1 MRGGEEA
8 GALMPVIVFPRVDP
22 VMTEGI
28 IAEWLKREGDMV
40 QVDEVI
46 AIAEGEKTTF
56 EVRSPYTGK
65 ITKILCKAGEVVKV
79 GQPICQIEGE
89 GEVHAVER
97 AEKLAPVEIKASP
110 LAKKLADQLGIP
122 LEEIRGTGP
131 KGRITKE
138 DVLLAARERGITIP
152 GAEVEAKPVERKI
165 PFAGIRKA
173 IAQRLDAGFHEAL
186 PVALTTKFAAD
197 KIVKHRM
204 ETGVSFTAYAVKAV
218 ALALQKHKNLNVT
231 LEDGELV
238 YHEEVNVAVA
248 VDTPKGLMAPVIRGA
263 DKLSIQEI
271 TKQIDNFQEKG
282 VRGEITLEEQSTHNF
297 TVTNLGA
304 LGIHYFTPIINPPDP
319 AILAF
324 GSIETEPY
332 VTENGHVKP
341 RKVGYL
347 TLVFD
352 HRIVDGAPAAKFLAT
367 IKEFLEN
374 PETMEAA

>member
-1 MRGGEEA
+1 
-8 GALMPVIVFPRVDP
+8 MPVIVFPRVDP

-28 IAEWLKREGDMV
+28 IAEWLKREGDTV

-56 EVRSPYTGK
+56 EVRSPYAGR

-79 GQPICQIEGE
+79 GQPICQIEGVE
-89 GEVHAVER
+89 EKAPAIER
-97 AEKLAPVEIKASP
+97 AEKPAPVEIKASP
-110 LAKKLADQLGIP
+110 LAKKLAAQLGIS

-131 KGRITKE
+131 EGRITKE
-138 DVLLAARERGITIP
+138 DVLLAARERGIAIP
-152 GAEVEAKPVERKI
+152 EAEAEAKPVERKV

-173 IAQRLDAGFHEAL
+173 IAQRLSAGFHEAL

-197 KIVKHRM
+197 KLVKHRM
-204 ETGVSFTAYAVKAV
+204 ETGGSFTAYAVKAV

-231 LEDGELV
+231 LEGGELV
-238 YHEEVNVAVA
+238 YHEEVNIAVA

-263 DKLSIQEI
+263 DRLSIQELTRRI
-271 TKQIDNFQEKG
+271 NDFQEKG
-282 VRGEITLEEQSTHNF
+282 LRGEITLEEQSNHNF

-304 LGIHYFTPIINPPDP
+304 LGIQYFTPIINPPDP

-332 VTENGHVKP
+332 ITEDGRIEP

-352 HRIVDGAPAAKFLAT
+352 HRVVDGAPAAKFLAA
-367 IKEFLEN
+367 IREFLEN
-374 PETMEAA
+374 PETMETSQS

>member
-1 MRGGEEA
+1 
-8 GALMPVIVFPRVDP
+8 MPVIVFPRVDP

-28 IAEWLKREGDMV
+28 IAEWLKQEGDMV

-56 EVRSPYTGK
+56 EVRSPYTGR
-65 ITKILCKAGEVVKV
+65 ITKILCKSGEVVKV

-89 GEVHAVER
+89 EKVPTIER
-97 AEKLAPVEIKASP
+97 AEKPAPVEVKASP
-110 LAKKLADQLGIP
+110 LAKKLAAQLGMP

-131 KGRITKE
+131 DGRITKE
-138 DVLLAARERGITIP
+138 DVLLAARERGIAIP
-152 GAEVEAKPVERKI
+152 EAEAEAKPVERRV

-173 IAQRLDAGFHEAL
+173 IARRLDAGFHEAL

-197 KIVKHRM
+197 KLVKHRM
-204 ETGVSFTAYAVKAV
+204 EMGDSFTAYAVKAV

-238 YHEEVNVAVA
+238 YHEEVNIAVA

-263 DKLSIQEI
+263 DKLSIQELTQRI
-271 TKQIDNFQEKG
+271 NDFQEKG
-282 VRGEITLEEQSTHNF
+282 LRGEITLEEQSAHSF

-304 LGIHYFTPIINPPDP
+304 LGIQYFTPIINPPDP
-319 AILAF
+319 AILAV
-324 GSIETEPY
+324 GAIETEPFI
-332 VTENGHVKP
+332 TEDGHVEP
-341 RKVGYL
+341 RKFGYL

-352 HRIVDGAPAAKFLAT
+352 HRIVDGAPAARFLVT
-367 IKEFLEN
+367 VKEFLEN
-374 PETMEAA
+374 PETMEKSQA